1 MSMTTA
7 DQTRL
12 RLDQAID
19 QLRVAGNDPRLVA
32 VVAWAQSHDRALL
45 KTIGVVYRNSADER
59 LRLVARAAN
68 DFVDRDMRTPFYE
81 AGPLQLNLAAGTY
94 RIGDRVKALDYL
106 TRAID
111 ARPEWREHPIII
123 DFAALMMDV
132 PPELAMTVL
141 GTPQRQSAFN
151 VAKGAGWWQDRAL
164 AMGHVTRRSVI
175 RNLILYGIG
184 FMLLAALTTHIAA
197 NAWLPQARLVRN
209 APSADLIASLVGPAR
224 WAFANLWPVAALIGL
239 MASFDLLARGLVM
252 HLAAVLVVDGKERS
266 VLLFLN
272 RLMVWQKVVEV
283 LAVGALCAIFTFSA
297 LSLADTRN
305 STIAALEVS
314 RTMLQLRIWAIASA
328 VAYAVFVGRLLMD
341 IYRFGIIRAA
351 FVLALSTAAVTAAE
365 AALTIGILSLLRR

>member
-32 VVAWAQSHDRALL
+32 VVAWAQSYDRAFL
-45 KTIGVVYRNSADER
+45 KTIGVVYRNAPDEN

-68 DFVDRDMRTPFYE
+68 NFVDQDQRAPYYD

-111 ARPEWREHPIII
+111 ARPEWRGHPIIV

-132 PPELAMTVL
+132 PPELAATVI
-141 GTPQRQSAFN
+141 GTPQAQAAFN

-164 AMGHVTRRSVI
+164 AVGNVTRRSVV
-175 RNLILYGIG
+175 RNLILFGIG
-184 FMLLAALTTHIAA
+184 VMLLAALTIHIAA
-197 NAWLPQARLVRN
+197 DIWLPQARLVRGS
-209 APSADLIASLVGPAR
+209 PYADLIAALVDPAR
-224 WAFANLWPVAALIGL
+224 WAFANLWLVAALVGL
-239 MASFDLLARGLVM
+239 VASFDLLARGLIM
-252 HLAAVLVVDGKERS
+252 HFAAILIVDGKERS
-266 VLLFLN
+266 VLLVLH
-272 RLMVWQKVVEV
+272 RLMIWQKVVEV

-297 LSLADTRN
+297 LSLSDTRN
-305 STIAALEVS
+305 STIAVLELS
-314 RTMLQLRIWAIASA
+314 RTVLQLRIWAIATG
-328 VAYAVFVGRLLMD
+328 VAYAVFVIRLLMD
-341 IYRFGIIRAA
+341 VYRFGAIRAA
-351 FVLALSTAAVTAAE
+351 FVLLASAVVVTGLE
-365 AALTIGILSLLRR
+365 LLLTGGILSLVRR